1 MKVTYR
7 GKKKTASNI
16 YTFLFQPKTK
26 VRYVAGQFIELK
38 IPHDNPDERG
48 DKHWFTLSSSPTD
61 ELLSITTKII
71 DRSSSFKRVL
81 SQLKSGT
88 ELEMAAP
95 MGDFVLPKDKSIPLL
110 FVAGGIGCTP
120 YHSIIKFL
128 QDTNENRDIQL
139 LYAANRLDEV
149 AFRDTFDKLGDNF
162 QIMLSDPP
170 TGWDD
175 MAGRLNAQTILKTA
189 KNTDKRHIYLS
200 GPEPMVETLSEDIKK
215 AGFSA
220 QRLHTDF
227 FPGYTGI

>member
-1 MKVTYR
+1 
-7 GKKKTASNI
+7 
-16 YTFLFQPKTK
+16 LFEPKAK
-26 VRYVAGQFIELK
+26 VRHIAGQFIELK

-61 ELLSITTKII
+61 EFLSITTKII
-71 DRSSSFKRVL
+71 DECSSFKSAL
-81 SQLKSGT
+81 SKLKPST

-95 MGDFVLPKDKSIPLL
+95 MGDFVLPKDKSIPLF

-128 QDTNENRDIQL
+128 QDTNEQRDIQL
-139 LYAANRLDEV
+139 LYAANRLEEV
-149 AFRDTFDKLGDNF
+149 AFRDVFDKLGDNF
-162 QIMLSDPP
+162 QIMLNDPP
-170 TGWDD
+170 AGWDG
-175 MAGRLNAQTILKTA
+175 MTGRLDAQTILKTA
-189 KNTDKRHIYLS
+189 KSTDRQHIYLS